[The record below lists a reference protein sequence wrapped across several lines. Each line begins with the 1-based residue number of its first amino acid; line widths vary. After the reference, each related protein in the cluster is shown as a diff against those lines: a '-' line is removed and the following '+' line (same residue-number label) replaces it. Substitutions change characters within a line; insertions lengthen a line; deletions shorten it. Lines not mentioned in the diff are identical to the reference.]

1 MSAVFS
7 IARESVVSLLQRRGL
22 RGFMLFCTILT
33 LVLGLGA
40 AAARIY
46 IEDAL
51 EAVGQYESQQD
62 ESQQD
67 ESQKAEEAGDAD
79 VYEQAGYN
87 RSLARFSAN
96 VIVWYVGLTV
106 FLGILATLYLGATGV
121 RRDMGNG
128 TARQAVSGS
137 LTRGQFLLGK
147 YLAAM
152 TVITGFW
159 LILGTEL
166 ALFMNLLQEEGTPVH
181 WHFEIVYLL
190 CIGLLSGSMAFM
202 LSLYMPP
209 FPAGLLALFADGEVC
224 REFLRE
230 SNPFYYLHFVLP
242 DSGLFDVE
250 QLSNIAAFTD
260 GVDVFFRVLYALNFA
275 AILFLVALL
284 RFHFADLKR
293 YEQDEEWLAGLNPE
307 ADPR

>member
-1 MSAVFS
+1 MSAVFE
-7 IARESVVSLLQRRGL
+7 IARESLVSLLQRRGL

-33 LVLGLGA
+33 MVLGLAA

-46 IEDAL
+46 VEDAL
-51 EAVGQYESQQD
+51 DAVAQYESQQD
-62 ESQQD
+62 ESQQT
-67 ESQKAEEAGDAD
+67 EEAGEVD

-87 RSLARFSAN
+87 RSLARFGAN
-96 VIVWYVGLTV
+96 VIVWYVGVSV

-121 RRDMGNG
+121 RRDMGSG

-137 LTRGQFLLGK
+137 VTRGEYLLGK

-166 ALFMNLLQEEGTPVH
+166 ALFMSLLQEEGTPAH

-190 CIGLLSGSMAFM
+190 SLGLLSGSMAFM

-209 FPAGLLALFADGEVC
+209 FLAGLLALFADGELF
-224 REFLRE
+224 RESLGE

-242 DSGLFDVE
+242 DSGLFDVS
-250 QLSNIAAFTD
+250 QLSNIAAYTD
-260 GVDVFFRVLYALNFA
+260 GVGVFFRILYTLNFA

-293 YEQDEEWLAGLNPE
+293 YEQDEEWLAGLKQE
-307 ADPR
+307 TDPR